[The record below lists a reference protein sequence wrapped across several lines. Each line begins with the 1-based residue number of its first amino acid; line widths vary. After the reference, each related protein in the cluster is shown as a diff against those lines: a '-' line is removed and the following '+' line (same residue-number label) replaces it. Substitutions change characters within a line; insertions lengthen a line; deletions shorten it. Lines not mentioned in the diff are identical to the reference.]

1 MMREVIRVLRPGGL
15 VICCEW
21 GYYPSIHPEYPPVPA
36 PGVLR
41 FFDVVIQSLG
51 QLGIYPVADIIPNL
65 LAGSGQFDGITPQP
79 YSMPIGPWHAD
90 LGGQRIGRAFRA
102 ACRRFVEAVR
112 PMLTNVGW
120 SEEALYDIFSGYL
133 HDLHTV
139 PGMVNVYHTVHARKL
154 AL

>member
-21 GYYPSIHPEYPPVPA
+21 GYYAYPPDRA
-36 PGVLR
+36 PGVFK
-41 FFDVVIQSLG
+41 FFDVVTQSLG
-51 QLGIYPVADIIPNL
+51 QLGIYPVADVIPDL
-65 LAGSGQFDGITPQP
+65 LAGSGQFDGITPQL
-79 YSMPIGPWHAD
+79 YYMPIGPWRAD
-90 LGGQRIGRAFRA
+90 LNGQRIGRAFRA

-112 PMLTNVGW
+112 PMLTNAGW

-139 PGMVNVYHTVHARKL
+139 SGMVNVYHTVHARKL